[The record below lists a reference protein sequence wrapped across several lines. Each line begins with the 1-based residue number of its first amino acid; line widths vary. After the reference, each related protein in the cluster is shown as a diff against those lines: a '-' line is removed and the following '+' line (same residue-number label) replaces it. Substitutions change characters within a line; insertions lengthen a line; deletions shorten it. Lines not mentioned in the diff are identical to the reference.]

1 MKQPELFGGAESA
14 SRKAPAE
21 RALKPVTL
29 ITDGACIGNP
39 GPGGWACILRHN
51 HHTKELYGA
60 EPRTTNNRMELTAVI
75 EGLRA
80 LKQPCQVTVVTDSQ
94 YVKNGITQ
102 WIERWKRKGWMTKAK
117 TPVLNK
123 ELWMA
128 LEQEVEKHDVTW
140 EWVKGHADHADN
152 IRADELATWAAREQL
167 GARL

>member
-1 MKQPELFGGAESA
+1 MKQPELFGERGPER
-14 SRKAPAE
+14 RKAAE
-21 RALKPVTL
+21 GRALKAVTL

-51 HHTKELYGA
+51 QHSKELYGA

-102 WIERWKRKGWMTKAK
+102 WIARWKRKGWMTRAK

-128 LEQEVEKHDVTW
+128 LEQEVEKHDVEW

-152 IRADELATWAAREQL
+152 VRADELATWAAREQL